1 MRGLEDVSMSIL
13 RKALK
18 MLEKHPLCDHCL
30 GRQFALLGHGIGNDK
45 RGVTIKLA
53 LTLKA
58 HASAF
63 SKELNHEGVAL
74 LKTIARNGFS
84 KTAEE
89 TLQKMGNA
97 TSRTDNPKACFLCGD
112 KFRDVDNLASK
123 VLILLE
129 DYDYSNF
136 LIGITLPMNIAERED
151 EFKAEFAVHYGENLR
166 NEFGRLIGK
175 AVSVLSGKT
184 AEFKKPEIVALVN
197 PFTEEIGLQINPFF
211 VAGRY
216 RKLVRG
222 IPQSK
227 WFCSNCRGKGCRKCK
242 GTGKLYPESVQE
254 IIEKPLLDATE
265 GSEASFHSSGR
276 EDVDA
281 RMLGEGR
288 PFVIEI
294 SKPRKRF
301 LNLGQIEEEINAYG
315 GGRVAVSGLK
325 PADKTVIRKLKKGE
339 LTQKEY
345 RVIIEFKN
353 KIMKEDLRLLKEE
366 LSNIVVKQE
375 TPLRV
380 LHRRADLTRE
390 KYIYE
395 VDIKKLS
402 LKKAELNVRC
412 QGGLYVKELVTGD
425 EGRTTPNISDIL
437 KNEAKPIRLDVLSV
451 LMEDW

>member
-1 MRGLEDVSMSIL
+1 MSIL

-18 MLEKHPLCDHCL
+18 MLERYPLCDHCL
-30 GRQFALLGHGIGNDK
+30 GRQFALLGHGIENDE
-45 RGVTIKLA
+45 RGVAIKLA
-53 LTLKA
+53 LILKG

-63 SKELNHEGVAL
+63 SKEFNHEGVAIL
-74 LKTIARNGFS
+74 RTMARTGFS

-89 TLQKMGNA
+89 TLQEMGIA
-97 TSRTDNPKACFLCGD
+97 TLDTDYPKACFLCD
-112 KFRDVDNLASK
+112 NKFTVIDELASK
-123 VLILLE
+123 VFILLE
-129 DYDYSNF
+129 DYEYSNF
-136 LIGITLPMNIAERED
+136 LIGITLPTNIAERED

-175 AVSVLSGKT
+175 CVSVLSGKIV
-184 AEFKKPEIVALVN
+184 EFKKPEIVALVN
-197 PFTEEIGLQINPFF
+197 PFTGRIKLQINPLFI
-211 VAGRY
+211 AGRY

-227 WFCSNCRGKGCRKCK
+227 WFCSNCRGEGCEKCK

-254 IIEKPLLDATE
+254 IIEKPLLDVTE

-288 PFVIEI
+288 PFVIEV

-301 LNLGQIEEEINAYG
+301 LNLRHIEKKINAYG
-315 GGRVAVSGLK
+315 RGKVTVSGLK
-325 PADKTVIRKLKKGE
+325 PADKTFIRKLKKGE

-353 KIMKEDLRLLKEE
+353 KIMKKDMLVLKEE

-402 LKKAELNVRC
+402 LKKAELNIRC

-451 LMEDW
+451 LMED